1 MMRSRFSEEQIIG
14 MKEHEAGVSVADL
27 RGMKMLEDEN
37 TRLTEL
43 LTDALLDIATL
54 KEVLGRKVVTPAHD
68 GRHITGA
75 FDYHWAYGGLLR
87 TRWVGISSWTTARRD
102 AAQERRETKQ
112 AVRSD
117 NRKSSGSA
125 AV

>member
-1 MMRSRFSEEQIIG
+1 LKFVLAHDKDHGMMRSRFSEEQIIG

-54 KEVLGRKVVTPAHD
+54 KEVLGRK
-68 GRHITGA
+68 
-75 FDYHWAYGGLLR
+75 
-87 TRWVGISSWTTARRD
+87 
-102 AAQERRETKQ
+102 
-112 AVRSD
+112 
-117 NRKSSGSA
+117 
-125 AV
+125 

>member
-1 MMRSRFSEEQIIG
+1 

-54 KEVLGRKVVTPAHD
+54 KEVLGRK
-68 GRHITGA
+68 
-75 FDYHWAYGGLLR
+75 
-87 TRWVGISSWTTARRD
+87 
-102 AAQERRETKQ
+102 
-112 AVRSD
+112 
-117 NRKSSGSA
+117 
-125 AV
+125 